1 MSVKLR
7 CERCFAPKDHED
19 GVCEFCGLDP
29 MEEKAIAKLG
39 DELMEEF
46 LKELE
51 EEAEN
56 SLEGLSLDEKIRK
69 AIKQLN
75 KSNKSS
81 YFF

>member
-1 MSVKLR
+1 MSAKIR